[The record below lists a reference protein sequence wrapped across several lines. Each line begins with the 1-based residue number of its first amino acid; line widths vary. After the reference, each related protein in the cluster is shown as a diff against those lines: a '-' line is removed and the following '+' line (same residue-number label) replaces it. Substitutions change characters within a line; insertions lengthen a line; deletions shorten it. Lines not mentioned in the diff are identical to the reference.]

1 MRRLHAVTVLLL
13 ACAAPA
19 LAAEKLAPLD
29 ADFLEYL
36 ASFGSDEENWVLFAD
51 EEPEPA
57 AKQPAA
63 KEPAQEPNATSDAS
77 NPEAAVKP
85 AEKR

>member
-1 MRRLHAVTVLLL
+1 MRRSHAVAVLLL

-51 EEPEPA
+51 EEPEPRPSRRDQGTA
-57 AKQPAA
+57 GR
-63 KEPAQEPNATSDAS
+63 ATDS
-77 NPEAAVKP
+77 E
-85 AEKR
+85 E

>member
-1 MRRLHAVTVLLL
+1 MRRSHAVAVLLL

-57 AKQPAA
+57 TQPPTTKAPPAKQPA
-63 KEPAQEPNATSDAS
+63 KSDGS
-77 NPEAAVKP
+77 KPEAAVKP